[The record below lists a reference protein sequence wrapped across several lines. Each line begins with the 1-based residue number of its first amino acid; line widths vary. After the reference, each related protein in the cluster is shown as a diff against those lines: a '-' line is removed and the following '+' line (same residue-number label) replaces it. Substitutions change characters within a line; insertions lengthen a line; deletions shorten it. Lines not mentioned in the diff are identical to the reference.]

1 MGTSVQFRSIDRNR
15 GDRKFEQIIGQSAEL
30 RTVLENVERVAPA
43 DASVLIQGETGTGKE
58 LIARAVHNLSSRCGR
73 AFVSLNCA
81 AIPTDLLESEL
92 FGHERGAFTG
102 AIAQRVGRF
111 EMADKG
117 TFFLDEVGDL
127 PLALQPKLLRVL
139 QEQEFERLGSSRT
152 HTADVRVVA
161 ATHRDLKDMV
171 KRNTFRM
178 DLFYRLSVFPILLP
192 PLRARR
198 EDIPGLATH
207 FVEVYSRR
215 MGKQIAHIAPET
227 MSALRSYDWPGNIR
241 ELQNFVE
248 RSVILTSG
256 NTLEAPL
263 AEISRAHGPGW
274 EVPAPAKTAA
284 RSSARGTLRQS
295 GLIPPFPG
303 QAVRDLETKKSPLRF
318 AAKAGF

>member
-1 MGTSVQFRSIDRNR
+1 MGTSVQFRAVDRNR
-15 GDRKFEQIIGQSAEL
+15 GDRKFEQIIGDSAAL
-30 RTVLENVERVAPA
+30 KAVLENVERVAPV

-81 AIPTDLLESEL
+81 AIPTNLLESEI
-92 FGHERGAFTG
+92 FGHEKGAFTG

-117 TFFLDEVGDL
+117 TLFLDEIGDL

-152 HTADVRVVA
+152 HKADVRVVT

-178 DLFYRLSVFPILLP
+178 DLYYRLNVFPIVLP

-215 MGKQIAHIAPET
+215 MGKQIDHITPET
-227 MSALRSYDWPGNIR
+227 ISALRSYDWPGNIR
-241 ELQNFVE
+241 ELQNFIE

-263 AEISRAHGPGW
+263 AEISRAHGASP
-274 EVPAPAKTAA
+274 EVPVPVETAAKT
-284 RSSARGTLRQS
+284 SASGTPRQS
-295 GLIPPFPG
+295 RLIAPFPG
-303 QAVRDLETKKSPLRF
+303 EAPRDLEAKKSRLQFRL
-318 AAKAGF
+318 